1 MATAQ
6 IWPGSSSFSSGNTP
20 FGLYDT
26 DLEFTA
32 SADNTAA
39 WCAKR
44 LGYPIVDVELQAE
57 NFYACFEEAVTEYG
71 AQVNYMNIKN
81 NLFVMQGQDT
91 GSNLSQ
97 RNIKPTADNIVRI
110 SEQYG
115 SEVGVGGTI
124 DWRSGS
130 IDVTQSQ
137 QVYDLDAY
145 SEVSHSGK
153 AMEIKRVFYQ
163 GSPAIAKYFD
173 PYIGTGMGSQQLLDS
188 FSWGDMSPA
197 VNYLLLPMYDDLLRV
212 QAIEFN
218 DRIRK
223 SAYSFELIN
232 NKLRIFPVPGST
244 FKLHFHYI
252 LKEDRN
258 PVSGSL
264 GLSEI
269 SDFSNIPYNNL
280 IYSQINDSGKQ
291 WIRKY
296 TLALVKELLGS
307 IRSKYSS
314 LPSVKGEVS
323 LDGDTLRS
331 EASAEKEILI
341 TQLREDLE
349 AVSRRNMMERENE
362 ISQFQNE
369 ALQKF
374 PYGIYIG

>member
-1 MATAQ
+1 
-6 IWPGSSSFSSGNTP
+6 
-20 FGLYDT
+20 
-26 DLEFTA
+26 
-32 SADNTAA
+32 
-39 WCAKR
+39 
-44 LGYPIVDVELQAE
+44 
-57 NFYACFEEAVTEYG
+57 
-71 AQVNYMNIKN
+71 
-81 NLFVMQGQDT
+81 MQGQTT

-115 SEVGVGGTI
+115 SEVGVGGSI

-130 IDVTQSQ
+130 IDVSQSV
-137 QVYDLDAY
+137 QVYDLDTYA
-145 SEVSHSGK
+145 EVSHSGK

-163 GSPAIAKYFD
+163 GAPAIAKYFD

-218 DRIRK
+218 DHIRK
-223 SAYSFELIN
+223 SAYTFELIN
-232 NKLRIFPVPGST
+232 NKLRIFPIPGDN

-264 GLSEI
+264 GQSEI

-280 IYSQINDSGKQ
+280 VYSQINDSGKQ

-341 TQLREDLE
+341 TQLRDDLE

-369 ALQKF
+369 ALNKF

>member
-6 IWPGSSSFSSGNTP
+6 IWPGSSSFASGNTP

-26 DLEFTA
+26 DMTFTA

-81 NLFVMQGQDT
+81 NLFVMQGQTT

-115 SEVGVGGTI
+115 SEVGVGGSI

-130 IDVTQSQ
+130 IDVSQSV
-137 QVYDLDAY
+137 QVYDLDTYA
-145 SEVSHSGK
+145 EVSHSGK

-163 GSPAIAKYFD
+163 GAPAIAKYFD

-218 DRIRK
+218 DQIRK
-223 SAYSFELIN
+223 SAYTFELIN
-232 NKLRIFPVPGST
+232 NKLRIFPIPGDN

-264 GLSEI
+264 GQSEI

-280 IYSQINDSGKQ
+280 VYSQINDSGKQ

-341 TQLREDLE
+341 TQLRDDLE

-369 ALQKF
+369 ALNKF